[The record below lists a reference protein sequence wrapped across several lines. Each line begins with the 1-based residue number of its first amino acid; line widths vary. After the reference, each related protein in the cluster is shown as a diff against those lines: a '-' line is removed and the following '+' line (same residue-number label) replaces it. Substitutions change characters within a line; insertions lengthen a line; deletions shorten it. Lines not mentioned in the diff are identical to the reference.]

1 MRCTSKRS
9 KNRTYKIITAF
20 ARIHEIQKK
29 KKNHITQLLKVIM
42 DKIMLPN
49 LVLNNAKYHSKAS
62 VDI

>member
-29 KKNHITQLLKVIM
+29 KKKPHYTAPKSYHGQNYASKFSTQ
-42 DKIMLPN
+42 
-49 LVLNNAKYHSKAS
+49 
-62 VDI
+62 